1 MEEWVKKD
9 LVSKNHIK
17 TSIHQ
22 SEVILDWT
30 QHLVEAFSRM
40 SFTCLY
46 VIDYTTM
53 TFEYVSPHPLFL
65 CGNTVDEVKEMRY
78 DFYFKHVPENEL
90 EMLHAINEEG
100 FNFYDKLETEERLR
114 YSISYDFHLIHKNGN
129 KKLVNH
135 QLTPLLLT
143 EEGKL
148 WKAMCMIKT
157 ATNTEAGNVIISKQN
172 SDECW
177 HLDTL
182 TRVWTKFIKPE
193 LTQKELETLKKY
205 AQGFSIDEIAQQ
217 LFVSLDSVKYYR
229 RKIFDKFEVKNMQE
243 ALGYALQHKIL

>member
-1 MEEWVKKD
+1 MEERVKSE
-9 LVSKNHIK
+9 LISKNHLKK
-17 TSIHQ
+17 TMHQ
-22 SEVILDWT
+22 SEILMDWT
-30 QHLVEAFSRM
+30 QQLVEAISRM

-65 CGNTVDEVKEMRY
+65 CGNTVEEVKEMGY
-78 DFYFKHVPENEL
+78 TFYFKHIPENEL
-90 EMLHAINEEG
+90 QMLHMINEEG
-100 FNFYDKLETEERLR
+100 FNFYEKLAQEDRLE
-114 YSISYDFHLIHKNGN
+114 YAISYDFHLVHKNGN

-148 WKAMCMIKT
+148 WKAICMMKT
-157 ATNTEAGNVIISKQN
+157 ATSFEAGNVIISKQN
-172 SDECW
+172 SKDTW
-177 HLDTL
+177 QLDL
-182 TRVWTKFIKPE
+182 VSKVWSRIVKPE
-193 LTQKELETLKKY
+193 LTDKELETLKKY

-229 RKIFDKFEVKNMQE
+229 RKIFEKFEVKNMQE
-243 ALGYALQHKIL
+243 ALGYALHHKII